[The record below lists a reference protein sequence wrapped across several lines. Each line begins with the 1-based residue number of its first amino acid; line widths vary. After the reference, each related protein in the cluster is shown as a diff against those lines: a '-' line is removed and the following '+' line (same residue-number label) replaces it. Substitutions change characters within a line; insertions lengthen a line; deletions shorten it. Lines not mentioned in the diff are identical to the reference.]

1 MPCYA
6 QTKLC
11 FVSLWRASASFTS
24 NTYGVLSAFSLHL
37 GIDGFGKTCGF
48 PEPFPF
54 YLRYSFY
61 KKGFGAVSKQNTIAK
76 PQINIINMT
85 NFHCFKTRLR
95 RRARGEPLELKTG
108 GVYVGFLKIQKVSRE
123 LFVLLCYFFG
133 QKPVFVRLLQNG
145 VLQQPQYLIT
155 IYSSKKCRQSR
166 RRTTRRHFLRLS
178 ARNAEL

>member
-1 MPCYA
+1 MRIIA
-6 QTKLC
+6 KQGEAL
-11 FVSLWRASASFTS
+11 FERS
-24 NTYGVLSAFSLHL
+24 
-37 GIDGFGKTCGF
+37 
-48 PEPFPF
+48 
-54 YLRYSFY
+54 
-61 KKGFGAVSKQNTIAK
+61 KGFGAVSKQNTIAK

-145 VLQQPQYLIT
+145 VLQQPLLKPITYYQKKGRKQQCAKKYRKRCLNSATYLSCS
-155 IYSSKKCRQSR
+155 YP
-166 RRTTRRHFLRLS
+166 
-178 ARNAEL
+178 A

>member
-1 MPCYA
+1 MP
-6 QTKLC
+6 
-11 FVSLWRASASFTS
+11 V
-24 NTYGVLSAFSLHL
+24 G
-37 GIDGFGKTCGF
+37 
-48 PEPFPF
+48 
-54 YLRYSFY
+54 
-61 KKGFGAVSKQNTIAK
+61 GAVSKQNTIAK

-145 VLQQPQYLIT
+145 VLQQPQTPSL
-155 IYSSKKCRQSR
+155 KRQ
-166 RRTTRRHFLRLS
+166 LWEKG
-178 ARNAEL
+178 NE